1 MDLNYLLGR
10 HQTSLIRARG
20 ASCTPSR
27 RAHQGLADGYAAR
40 VNVLYEET
48 GATARLLPQVVS

>member
-10 HQTSLIRARG
+10 HQTALIRADG
-20 ASCTPSR
+20 AICAPSR
-27 RAHQGLADGYAAR
+27 RAHQGLADGYASHINAFH
-40 VNVLYEET
+40 EEI